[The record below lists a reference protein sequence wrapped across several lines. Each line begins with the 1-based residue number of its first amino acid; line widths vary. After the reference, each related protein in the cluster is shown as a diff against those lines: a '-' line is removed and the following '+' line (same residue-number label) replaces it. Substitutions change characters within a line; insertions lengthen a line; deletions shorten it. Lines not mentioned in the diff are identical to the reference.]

1 MKLIPLPKEIIYEN
15 GWFSINHR
23 TSIVLDLSQDD
34 IDFETGKLLQEQIDD
49 IISIKLA
56 IKKDWQSEK
65 NPKSNCISYE
75 FNEEAVGKECY
86 KIIIRPDN
94 ISIYA
99 GSNRG
104 YLYGTATFI
113 QLCRL
118 YKGEI
123 PCMIISDEPS
133 YANRG
138 YMLDVSRGRVPKM
151 ESLKKFVDTLAL
163 YKINQLQLY
172 VEDSFLLDGFEEIWS
187 RTDPFTSEEILDLDR
202 YCNIRG
208 IELVPCI
215 ATFGHLY
222 NLLSSQSFGKYREI
236 DPKPGEVFTWN
247 NRMIYHTINVSD
259 PESLAFIISILDQY
273 ISLFRTNKVNIC
285 CDETFDLGKGKSFDE
300 AERVSKGNLYITYVN
315 KLVDYL
321 QHAEKSVMMWG
332 DMLLQYPDN
341 IKDLYADVTILNWN
355 YDCGE
360 FEKNVKIFSDYHLK
374 QYVCPSVWGHSRL
387 VNAYG
392 LSFVNIKEMAELG
405 YKYGADGF
413 LNTDWGDSGNINMP
427 ALSIP
432 CMIYGAAKGWNV
444 GDSRDFEEIDK
455 IISFV
460 EYGDHTQKIVGLLRE
475 LSQQDIVTFSDF
487 VFFRDYKILNQIY
500 DGHGSFLHE
509 KSRATILQVSE
520 NQLKEAV
527 FNCAKIA
534 SQLKSEAGISSR
546 EMRQELK
553 EFYLATRAVGLIQE
567 LALIVKKHEYKQDVS
582 PLTSP
587 EALAGKFEYWL
598 MDYCEAWRRV
608 SRESELHSI
617 KKFFAQ
623 ICLLLRKYNSAS

>member
-1 MKLIPLPKEIIYEN
+1 MKLIPLPQKIIYEN
-15 GWFSINHR
+15 GWFSMNHR

-34 IDFETGKLLQEQIDD
+34 IDFETAKFLQRQIDE
-49 IISIKLA
+49 IIVIKLA
-56 IKKDWQSEK
+56 IKKDWQSEQNHK
-65 NPKSNCISYE
+65 RNCISYE
-75 FNEEAVGKECY
+75 LEEEYAGKEKY
-86 KIIIRPDN
+86 KIVIRPDN

-104 YLYGTATFI
+104 YLYGTATLI
-113 QLCRL
+113 QLCKM

-123 PCMIISDEPS
+123 PCMEILDEPT
-133 YANRG
+133 YTNRG
-138 YMLDVSRGRVPKM
+138 YMLDISRGRVPKL
-151 ESLKKFVDTLAL
+151 ENLKNFVDKLAL

-187 RTDPFTSEEILDLDR
+187 RTDPFISEEILELDK
-202 YCNIRG
+202 YCNMRG
-208 IELVPCI
+208 VELVPCI

-222 NLLSSQSFGKYREI
+222 NLLNSQSFGKYREV

-247 NRMIYHTINVSD
+247 NRMLYHTINVSD
-259 PESLAFIISILDQY
+259 PESANFIISILDQY
-273 ISLFRTNKVNIC
+273 ISLFRSGKVNIC
-285 CDETFDLGKGKSFDE
+285 CDETFDLGKGKSYGE
-300 AERVSKGNLYITYVN
+300 AEKKSKGNLYISYVN

-321 QHAEKSVMMWG
+321 QRAEKNVMMWG
-332 DMLLQYPDN
+332 DMLLQYPDT

-355 YDCGE
+355 YDCGM
-360 FEKNVKIFSDYHLK
+360 FEKNVKIFSDYEIN

-427 ALSIP
+427 SLSVP
-432 CMIYGAAKGWNV
+432 CMIYGAAKSWNV
-444 GDSRDFEEIDK
+444 EDDRDFEEIDRV
-455 IISFV
+455 ISFI
-460 EYGDHTQKIVGLLRE
+460 EYTDQTQKIVGLLRE
-475 LSQQDIVTFSDF
+475 LSQQDIVTFNDF
-487 VFFRDYKILNQIY
+487 VFFRDYKVLNQIY

-527 FNCAKIA
+527 FNCSKIA
-534 SQLKSEAGISSR
+534 SRLKSESGISSSR
-546 EMRQELK
+546 IKQELK
-553 EFYLATRAVGLIQE
+553 EFYLSTRGVGLIQE
-567 LALIVKKHEYKQDVS
+567 LALIVKKYEYNQDVT
-582 PLTSP
+582 PLSSP
-587 EALAGKFEYWL
+587 EALAGRFEYWL
-598 MDYCEAWRRV
+598 MDYCEAWRAV

-623 ICLLLRKYNSAS
+623 ICLLLRKYNSEI